1 MNNKNHSLPPKT
13 CSIDRLVTI
22 PADIDKVIN
31 GEKMA
36 TRRNDRYADV
46 DEVMVLNNRRF
57 KVTDVYEQKLG
68 EVTDKDALKE
78 GFQNVEEYKQSIL
91 SIHPGMKWEPE
102 MNVWVHEFESAE

>member
-1 MNNKNHSLPPKT
+1 MNNKNHSLPPKR

-31 GEKMA
+31 GEKTA

-57 KVTDVYEQKLG
+57 IVTDVYEQKLG
-68 EVTDKDALKE
+68 DVTDEDALKE